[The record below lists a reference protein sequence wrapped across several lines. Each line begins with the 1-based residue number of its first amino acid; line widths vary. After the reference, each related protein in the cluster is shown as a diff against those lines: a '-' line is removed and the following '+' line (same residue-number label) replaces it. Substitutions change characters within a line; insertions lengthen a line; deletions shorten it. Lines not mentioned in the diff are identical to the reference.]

1 MESNVEI
8 FIENEE
14 GNTFMF
20 QIPKEITYAEL
31 KKLIESKGFTKLK
44 RFYHIVFKGAVYEDA
59 NLNEIMKIEEG
70 DRITIVNDRE
80 NEGGVFVKFHE
91 NVNLNEGDINNI
103 RPLTGILRLILIKH
117 ISSFIT
123 DVSKF
128 SPEIEKII
136 MELKKGMKLE
146 QGAQKDIKSNL
157 EEKEGH
163 NILAYSNYVASVIK
177 DDKIDFM
184 LNLLPQNKVNEI
196 KKYWRVLSVYE
207 EFNKKF
213 EVELY
218 NALESSYFDY
228 SLIALSLYEQTN
240 RVQFLNGMKNCP
252 NMIVK
257 YLFHGSQID
266 PISKIITGGFKY
278 TKKAFYGMGIYF
290 SDMLDY
296 VSFYAGGTNFET
308 RRDNFNLILPVGE
321 TFSCVSAEVYY
332 SKEKKRDIFDFSLIV
347 KPYFKEFPSY
357 ELIKE
362 KYADKMVEKNGIHF
376 ARVEPDGGQV
386 RTREQIMNDTEKGKF
401 LGTEYVVTEMDQIL
415 PLYGLT
421 FKRNEYIVIWRDNHF
436 KGQNDF
442 SDYLKER
449 KLFIYEYAKMNGYFV
464 DNTEKGLEIIKRKK
478 YNKIILISNIGLDL
492 GGKKFVEVARKI
504 LGFNVPVL
512 FFSAN
517 RNHFSWLK
525 DFPNAL
531 YTSQDSFYK
540 DYIMNFNEKGLLCLK
555 KKIES
560 YYKINLKFEKDFL
573 KFPKFVNQ
581 AEYDKLLFDELNPYF
596 KKVVI
601 RNYQNKSIFCMDN
614 NRKPYFNTDSK
625 LDITKFAWYITLM
638 GDEITLYSNESYLGA
653 DINSK
658 KATGEEFMKT
668 YENSYKYEKINE
680 NEYLI
685 YYKDKNNVLTVNG
698 TNAILQKENS
708 NRSNQKFR
716 LVEGLD
722 TL

>member
-14 GNTFMF
+14 GKTFMF
-20 QIPKEITYAEL
+20 DCPKEITYAEL
-31 KKLIESKGFTKLK
+31 KKIIKNNNFIKSNF
-44 RFYHIVFKGAVYEDA
+44 FHIIFKGAEYDEK
-59 NLNEIMKIEEG
+59 NMKDIIKLEEG
-70 DRITIVNDRE
+70 DKIIIVNDRE
-80 NEGGVFVKFHE
+80 NEGGVFVEFHK
-91 NVNLNEGDINNI
+91 NINLNETTANI
-103 RPLTGILRLILIKH
+103 IPLTGILRLILIKH

-401 LGTEYVVTEMDQIL
+401 LGTEYVITEMDQIL

-442 SDYLKER
+442 SEYLKER

-517 RNHFSWLK
+517 RNHCFI
-525 DFPNAL
+525 
-531 YTSQDSFYK
+531 YK
-540 DYIMNFNEKGLLCLK
+540 
-555 KKIES
+555 S
-560 YYKINLKFEKDFL
+560 
-573 KFPKFVNQ
+573 
-581 AEYDKLLFDELNPYF
+581 
-596 KKVVI
+596 
-601 RNYQNKSIFCMDN
+601 R
-614 NRKPYFNTDSK
+614 
-625 LDITKFAWYITLM
+625 
-638 GDEITLYSNESYLGA
+638 
-653 DINSK
+653 
-658 KATGEEFMKT
+658 
-668 YENSYKYEKINE
+668 
-680 NEYLI
+680 
-685 YYKDKNNVLTVNG
+685 
-698 TNAILQKENS
+698 
-708 NRSNQKFR
+708 
-716 LVEGLD
+716 
-722 TL
+722 